1 MVSVLTSSGAL
12 IVKVFGDLDVMDAV
26 AIRNALHRIVSE
38 SEGFPVVLDL
48 ADAQRLGWRGIGL
61 LVGERLRLARA
72 GRELRVVVGEARAA
86 LGGLASIVPV
96 FSTVED
102 ALGAKTRTAAHA

>member
-1 MVSVLTSSGAL
+1 MVSVLTSDGAL

-26 AIRNALHRIVSE
+26 AVRNALHRIVSE
-38 SEGFPVVLDL
+38 SDGFAVVIDL
-48 ADAQRLGWRGIGL
+48 CDAQRMGWRGMGL
-61 LVGERLRLARA
+61 LVAERLRMARL

-86 LGGLASIVPV
+86 LGGMAGLVPV

-102 ALGAKTRTAAHA
+102 